1 MSTTQTL
8 ARHPAEDAP
17 VAWRLYVESFE
28 TARVVYLELNGV
40 SVEQLRTRER
50 ELLSEGSG
58 VDVVLRLPIETAQQ
72 LGLSSIV
79 PPESWESVCR
89 DKDERIRRGIER
101 LRGSVTRYD
110 DPTEPAADE

>member
-1 MSTTQTL
+1 
-8 ARHPAEDAP
+8 
-17 VAWRLYVESFE
+17 
-28 TARVVYLELNGV
+28 
-40 SVEQLRTRER
+40 
-50 ELLSEGSG
+50 
-58 VDVVLRLPIETAQQ
+58 LPIETAQQ

>member
-50 ELLSEGSG
+50 
-58 VDVVLRLPIETAQQ
+58 
-72 LGLSSIV
+72 
-79 PPESWESVCR
+79 
-89 DKDERIRRGIER
+89 
-101 LRGSVTRYD
+101 
-110 DPTEPAADE
+110 